1 MKAND
6 NFILAL
12 ENNAKLEKPS
22 VKKIINFLEKTK
34 IDNTKKILFIV
45 NNNDDNNIKLSTNN
59 LKNITTKK

>member
-45 NNNDDNNIKLSTNN
+45 NNDDNNIKLSTNN